1 MTLRHGSNG
10 PAPERRPLPTPN
22 PPAVAEDMTARLARI
37 EEKLDALLAALAE
50 ETEQDQDEP
59 ARTLDGDLA
68 GGERDQSMGL
78 D

>member
-1 MTLRHGSNG
+1 MTQKNATQL
-10 PAPERRPLPTPN
+10 
-22 PPAVAEDMTARLARI
+22 DRI
-37 EEKLDALLAALAE
+37 EEKLDTLIAALAGD
-50 ETEQDQDEP
+50 EQEQEEP

>member
-1 MTLRHGSNG
+1 MTQQHSTQL
-10 PAPERRPLPTPN
+10 
-22 PPAVAEDMTARLARI
+22 DRI
-37 EEKLDALLAALAE
+37 EEKLETLIAALAGD
-50 ETEQDQDEP
+50 EQEQEQEEP